1 MGIIEDNIFANY
13 RKALE
18 AGSLDQAKKAVD
30 LARTLKEKIEQEG
43 FLDYSYEDQINNYI
57 PRKFF
62 EPFPYRYY
70 PKEGV
75 VVVMNFAINLTAG
88 ENKLFNLLSSNESY
102 AEKITIVNM
111 ENIKMYLWG
120 NESIS
125 KNAVR
130 IAIKRLRLKI
140 EPDIK
145 SPQMLISVYN
155 KGYIFLGKR
164 VFDEE

>member
-1 MGIIEDNIFANY
+1 
-13 RKALE
+13 
-18 AGSLDQAKKAVD
+18 
-30 LARTLKEKIEQEG
+30 
-43 FLDYSYEDQINNYI
+43 
-57 PRKFF
+57 
-62 EPFPYRYY
+62 
-70 PKEGV
+70 
-75 VVVMNFAINLTAG
+75 
-88 ENKLFNLLSSNESY
+88 
-102 AEKITIVNM
+102 M